1 MRVFFVTKFPLPY
14 VLSVLRSITKEV
26 VLELAKFCLV
36 IFSEWFHLE
45 KYCVASPAR
54 VFCPREV
61 VSYLD
66 EPSDLYW
73 TPQLSI
79 IF

>member
-36 IFSEWFHLE
+36 IFSE
-45 KYCVASPAR
+45 
-54 VFCPREV
+54 
-61 VSYLD
+61 
-66 EPSDLYW
+66 
-73 TPQLSI
+73 
-79 IF
+79 